1 MFSEDQLEQLRS
13 FPDIG
18 KDDLIRY
25 FTLTPADV
33 AFVDPGHGRGPAD
46 RLGLAVQLATLPWL
60 GFVPDEVTAAPPGA
74 VARLAEPLG
83 LDPAVLEGYGQRAHT
98 RSDHL
103 RLVADYLSWKTAP
116 AGSEAMKDLEQFLLD
131 RAMEHD
137 SPTLLFS
144 LAAEYLISAK
154 TIRPGV
160 VIVAKMVASARTGA
174 RALTWEKVVHL
185 LTGQLRDDL
194 DRLLMADAGLA
205 VTRLAWLT
213 TPAVD
218 ATAAA
223 VKTAIEKL
231 TYLRNMDAHALDL
244 SMLPTER
251 RRFLA
256 TVARRSTSQALQRRD
271 GDRRYPILLAL
282 VAQSA
287 VDQLDEVVG
296 LFDQAV
302 SARESRARSKTDEAL
317 IERAKKGEARHLLM
331 DVILPV
337 LADPS
342 IPDEEVGRPAA
353 QQHRDEQAAGGWCR
367 ADGGRCPA
375 TMAGCRR
382 WTPRTPICG
391 SSPPMCCRRSISRAG
406 RARPG

>member
-1 MFSEDQLEQLRS
+1 MAARMFSEDQLEQLRS

-25 FTLTPADV
+25 FTLTPADI

-60 GFVPDEVTAAPPGA
+60 GFVPDEVTAAPPVA
-74 VARLAEPLG
+74 VARLADRMG
-83 LDPAVLEGYGQRAHT
+83 LEPAVLEGYGQRAHT

-116 AGSEAMKDLEQFLLD
+116 AGSEAMKDLGQFLLD
-131 RAMEHD
+131 RAMEYY
-137 SPTLLFS
+137 SPALLFS

-160 VIVAKMVASARTGA
+160 VIVAKMVASTRTRA

-185 LTGQLRDDL
+185 LTGQLCDDL

-205 VTRLAWLT
+205 VTRLAWL

-231 TYLRNMDAHALDL
+231 TYLRNMDAHTLDL
-244 SMLPTER
+244 SMLPTGR

-287 VDQLDEVVG
+287 VYQLDEVVG
-296 LFDQAV
+296 LFDQPGTARA
-302 SARESRARSKTDEAL
+302 SSAARETRSR
-317 IERAKKGEARHLLM
+317 RASRGCCWCGAA
-331 DVILPV
+331 P
-337 LADPS
+337 P
-342 IPDEEVGRPAA
+342 RPGP
-353 QQHRDEQAAGGWCR
+353 RGMRRRAGGASR
-367 ADGGRCPA
+367 GLRGGS
-375 TMAGCRR
+375 AGV
-382 WTPRTPICG
+382 
-391 SSPPMCCRRSISRAG
+391 SSR
-406 RARPG
+406 RPGAARRRPGWRLRRCR

>member
-1 MFSEDQLEQLRS
+1 
-13 FPDIG
+13 
-18 KDDLIRY
+18 
-25 FTLTPADV
+25 
-33 AFVDPGHGRGPAD
+33 
-46 RLGLAVQLATLPWL
+46 
-60 GFVPDEVTAAPPGA
+60 VTAAPPAA
-74 VARLAEPLG
+74 VTRLADRMG

-223 VKTAIEKL
+223 VKTAIE
-231 TYLRNMDAHALDL
+231 N
-244 SMLPTER
+244 
-251 RRFLA
+251 
-256 TVARRSTSQALQRRD
+256 
-271 GDRRYPILLAL
+271 
-282 VAQSA
+282 
-287 VDQLDEVVG
+287 
-296 LFDQAV
+296 
-302 SARESRARSKTDEAL
+302 
-317 IERAKKGEARHLLM
+317 
-331 DVILPV
+331 
-337 LADPS
+337 
-342 IPDEEVGRPAA
+342 
-353 QQHRDEQAAGGWCR
+353 
-367 ADGGRCPA
+367 
-375 TMAGCRR
+375 
-382 WTPRTPICG
+382 
-391 SSPPMCCRRSISRAG
+391 
-406 RARPG
+406 